1 MSAPHAVLR
10 QREIEKEVKDLGGD
24 APINALSEALSCVR
38 GLVVLYNDKMRELP
52 GPTKVRATASPRT
65 TFAHAVTCSEEL
77 THHPH
82 HPHHSHHPHPILPTF
97 TCPKNHP
104 TLLPLPLSPSLSLSL
119 LSTGNQKGL

>member
-77 THHPH
+77 
-82 HPHHSHHPHPILPTF
+82 SPTR
-97 TCPKNHP
+97 PARRNAR
-104 TLLPLPLSPSLSLSL
+104 SA
-119 LSTGNQKGL
+119 